1 MMVDSTAERPLA
13 RLAIFDPDLAAEVA
27 ARLAEG
33 PCAPDEAA
41 LARLV
46 DEILSAVIVAEPLG
60 RVLACGGAELL
71 AHLPADEIAD
81 YWGQV
86 RAAAVHGP
94 ELGRLIATA
103 LVPVMRFGPP
113 PEVSHFLCTVAVLR
127 TKGNYTLKRPL
138 EALETLLRSGDAG
151 AATAFLDLLQS
162 AFDQPLTY
170 NQSLHLS
177 HTLPKAAVDLQPP
190 RRTFQLEQIRRI
202 VKADFRLVDDFLD
215 GLTDGLNML
224 DAEALY
230 RFVAVALERCQQ
242 HHHFGRRM
250 LALKTEAGRDA
261 LRTLQRA
268 VSLAEVRP
276 ALGRY
281 LTARTGACLAI
292 RSLNDLVA
300 RRHASPTD
308 GPTVCSDGR
317 SLYLPAEMDVLP
329 TRAANVDLY
338 KLLVRIEAGHYECGT
353 LDFDLERLDGAPP
366 APSDEASDLC
376 DLERFFG
383 RFAIPELVEDLFTIG
398 EHGRLVRIWQ
408 REAPGL
414 WRASRPRLQEA
425 LGMLSDGAAPAVLI
439 WLYRAIV
446 LCQDDPPPAGGPE
459 GLNRLVPAYHRQVA
473 AHGRVEAAGR
483 WAMTAYAVLAPWHEG
498 INSGRLIPPFGWRV
512 PAALFGDAHRAALRT
527 ATILGRRLAEQG
539 VSIYRSALVRELLR
553 RQGRLGVEEMAELLH
568 RPECRPPGAAP
579 ADLNLEDLMRLI
591 LPGQIIGDAAAAPDG
606 GPAAW
611 YPEWDQEAA
620 GYLADHVRVADR
632 PVASGSGAF
641 YPDVLERHPGQ
652 VVRMRRAFELLRPQ
666 GVAILRQWIEG
677 DDFDYRALVDYAVD
691 RRAGVTPSERLYIK
705 RVKQLRDVAVLLLVD
720 LSRSTGNPVP
730 GGEQTVVGVE
740 KEAIV
745 LFCEALSV
753 VGDRFALAGFSGSGR
768 LGVDYFRIKAFDEG
782 VSETVRRRIA
792 AVAPQRAT
800 RMGAAIRHATRQ
812 LAAEPA
818 RVRLLIILG
827 DGFPNDMDY
836 KGDHAVADTR
846 QAVGEALARGIHTHA
861 ITVNLPADARLDDL
875 YGQVRHTLIGD
886 VRELPDKLLGI
897 YGRLTR

>member
-1 MMVDSTAERPLA
+1 MVDSTADRSLA
-13 RLAIFDPDLAAEVA
+13 RLALFDPDLAAEVA
-27 ARLAEG
+27 SRLAEG
-33 PCAPDEAA
+33 PCAPDETA

-46 DEILSAVIVAEPLG
+46 DEILWAATVAEPLG

-71 AHLPADEIAD
+71 AHLPADGIAD
-81 YWGQV
+81 YWGHV
-86 RAAAVHGP
+86 HAAAVHGP

-113 PEVSHFLCTVAVLR
+113 PEVSHFLGTVAVLR

-138 EALETLLRSGDAG
+138 EALATLLRSGDTG
-151 AATAFLDLLQS
+151 AATVFLDLLQA

-177 HTLPKAAVDLQPP
+177 YALPKAAMDLQPP

-202 VKADFRLVDDFLD
+202 VQFDFRLVDDFLD

-230 RFVAVALERCQQ
+230 RFVAAALLRCQQ

-261 LRTLQRA
+261 LRALQRA

-281 LTARTGACLAI
+281 LTARTGATLAI
-292 RSLNDLVA
+292 RSLNDLAVC
-300 RRHASPTD
+300 RRAPTPN

-317 SLYLPAEMDVLP
+317 SLYLPQEMDALP

-353 LDFDLERLDGAPP
+353 LDFDLARLDGAP
-366 APSDEASDLC
+366 AALSDEAGDLC
-376 DLERFFG
+376 ELERFFG
-383 RFAIPELVEDLFTIG
+383 RFAIPELVEDLFTIA

-414 WRASRPRLQEA
+414 WRASQPRLQEA
-425 LGMLSDGAAPAVLI
+425 LGLLTDGAAPTVLN
-439 WLYRAIV
+439 WLYRMIV
-446 LCQDDPPPAGGPE
+446 LCQDDPPPAGSPH
-459 GLNRLVPAYHRQVA
+459 GLARLVQAYQRQITA
-473 AHGRVEAAGR
+473 QSRVEAAGR
-483 WAMTAYAVLAPWHEG
+483 WAMAAYAVLAPWHEAM
-498 INSGRLIPPFGWRV
+498 NLGRLVPPFGWRV

-527 ATILGRRLAEQG
+527 AAALGQRLAEQG
-539 VSIYRSALVRELLR
+539 AAIYRSVLVRELLR
-553 RQGRLGVEEMAELLH
+553 RQGRLGAEEMAELLR

-579 ADLNLEDLMRLI
+579 ADLSLEDLMRLV
-591 LPGQIIGDAAAAPDG
+591 LPGQIIRDAAAAPDH

-632 PVASGSGAF
+632 PVALGSGAF
-641 YPDVLERHPGQ
+641 YPDVLARQPGL
-652 VVRMRRAFELLRPQ
+652 VARMRRAFELLRPQ

-691 RRAGVTPSERLYIK
+691 RCAGVAPSERLYIK
-705 RVKQLRDVAVLLLVD
+705 RVKKLRDVAVLLLVD

-730 GGEQTVVGVE
+730 GGGQAVVGVE

-768 LGVDYFRIKAFDEG
+768 LGVDYFRIKEFDEG
-782 VSETVRRRIA
+782 VSETVRRRID

-812 LAAEPA
+812 LAAEAA

-827 DGFPNDMDY
+827 DGFPNDVDY

-846 QAVGEALARGIHTHA
+846 QAVGEAQACGIHTHA
-861 ITVNLPADARLDDL
+861 ITVNLPTDARLDDL
-875 YGQVRHTLIGD
+875 YGQMRHTLIGD